1 MISPQLK
8 FDIKSEII
16 IDNFA
21 GSECASTGI
30 KMPPG
35 QHVAVAN
42 NHDQNRPPSILWMPE
57 RATHP
62 DRHKIMASAPMHHP
76 PQAACCAAHLE
87 VIK

>member
-30 KMPPG
+30 LWLWRTIMTKTARRAFSGCLCGPPTLTG
-35 QHVAVAN
+35 TISWLLHLCITHPKPHVAR
-42 NHDQNRPPSILWMPE
+42 HIL
-57 RATHP
+57 R
-62 DRHKIMASAPMHHP
+62 
-76 PQAACCAAHLE
+76 
-87 VIK
+87 

>member
-30 KMPPG
+30 LWLWRTTMTKIARQAFSGCLSSPPT
-35 QHVAVAN
+35 
-42 NHDQNRPPSILWMPE
+42 L
-57 RATHP
+57 TK
-62 DRHKIMASAPMHHP
+62 HKTMASAPMHHP